1 MAYLEK
7 VFAVD
12 LTMRS
17 RQAERLW
24 SPACDIYR
32 TAEGWV
38 VKFDLAGV
46 EPDEVSVSLVDCKM
60 IVRGTRRDRTLREG
74 VSHYQMEITYSRFE
88 RVLSLPCDLTQ
99 AAVKSE
105 YKHGLLTVTFLTG
118 RPAPPSKAAGCEN
131 KE

>member
-1 MAYLEK
+1 MANLEK
-7 VFAVD
+7 VFASNAS
-12 LTMRS
+12 LLS
-17 RQAERLW
+17 RHAERLW

-46 EPDEVSVSLVDCKM
+46 EPDEVSVSLVDCQM

-74 VSHYQMEITYSRFE
+74 MSHYRMEITYSRFE

-99 AAVKSE
+99 AAVKTE
-105 YKHGLLTVTFLTG
+105 YKSGLLTVTFLT
-118 RPAPPSKAAGCEN
+118 SKSASSSGGHASES